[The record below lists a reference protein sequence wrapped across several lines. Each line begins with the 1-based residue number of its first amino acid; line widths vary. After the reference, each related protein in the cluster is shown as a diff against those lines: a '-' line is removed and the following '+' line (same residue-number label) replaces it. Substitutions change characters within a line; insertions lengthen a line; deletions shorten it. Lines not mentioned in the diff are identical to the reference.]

1 MNGHCRSGNERD
13 TWAWLHLLPNKA
25 LDSTVRAAS
34 LRSAARPAV
43 TDQPSRDAAA
53 VELCLGG
60 AVVNRARP

>member
-1 MNGHCRSGNERD
+1 M
-13 TWAWLHLLPNKA
+13 KA
-25 LDSTVRAAS
+25 IWN
-34 LRSAARPAV
+34 V